1 MEQENDVPQ
10 SCAEVVSRNARR
22 WELMAQ
28 HRPGMSIEQHQAG
41 VSALEPAELELLGD
55 LRGKRVLHLACSV
68 CDEGITIAA
77 RGASV
82 LGIDISPTH
91 IRMGQE
97 KIAALGVDVELRV
110 GDMMQ
115 LDDDLQGFDL
125 VYISS
130 GGLCWVPDLD
140 DWLPGVKKVL
150 KPGGRLFI
158 AEHHPLWET
167 LGVTGE
173 RHLAVLRDYFG
184 QRELSS
190 MNDASKSAIGAA
202 ETAGSGDQLH
212 SFVWGIGTIVS
223 TLIRHDFQIR
233 ALEELPYP
241 DMYEGLGEA
250 ATCLPAVYLLLGE
263 RS

>member
-68 CDEGITIAA
+68 CDEGITLASH
-77 RGASV
+77 GASV

-91 IRMGQE
+91 VHMGQE
-97 KIAALGVDVELRV
+97 KIAVLGVDVELRV
-110 GDMMQ
+110 GDMMR
-115 LDDDLQGFDL
+115 LDDDVSGFDL

-140 DWLPGVKKVL
+140 DWLAGVRRAL
-150 KPGGRLFI
+150 KPRGQLLI

-167 LGVTGE
+167 LGVAGDRALT
-173 RHLAVLRDYFG
+173 VLRDYFS
-184 QRELSS
+184 QHALAPTHDSS
-190 MNDASKSAIGAA
+190 KQAIGAA
-202 ETAGSGDQLH
+202 QTSGSADELH
-212 SFVWGIGTIVS
+212 SFVWGIGDLVTALVQNG
-223 TLIRHDFQIR
+223 FQI
-233 ALEELPYP
+233 LTLQELPYP
-241 DMYEGLGEA
+241 DMYRGLGEA
-250 ATCLPAVYLLLGE
+250 AACIPAVYLLLGQ
-263 RS
+263 RD